1 MRQYAITKKSIGI
14 GENQG
19 KENIKGQK
27 DEHRVTQVVKVMWRT
42 STPSEQDKRW

>member
-1 MRQYAITKKSIGI
+1 MRRYTITEKCIRN

-27 DEHRVTQVVKVMWRT
+27 DEHRVTQVVKVM
-42 STPSEQDKRW
+42 